1 MQVDR
6 KLFHNLARTAD
17 LQNTINGG
25 MSQALLKGIM
35 HDDEWT
41 LKLKI
46 PGVDADNIKLE
57 LTEGHLCIFQM
68 MEVQGLRKVP
78 YLLSMIP
85 MTRKIDIESISALH
99 KDGWTYIKLPFDH
112 FPGLERHIQITKK

>member
-46 PGVDADNIKLE
+46 PGVDADNIS
-57 LTEGHLCIFQM
+57 F
-68 MEVQGLRKVP
+68 
-78 YLLSMIP
+78 
-85 MTRKIDIESISALH
+85 LH
-99 KDGWTYIKLPFDH
+99 KSLYTCCFQTLSSYFK
-112 FPGLERHIQITKK
+112 IT